1 MPELLPPFFCWFFFF
16 FPFVSAVIL
25 QNENS
30 TIHIDAV
37 IDPLSASGQKLT
49 PLLRILQRQIQP
61 SMRIV
66 LNPVVSSYFLN
77 LVVLSEGFTFD
88 RHLVMVKLVGGFH
101 CINGTKGWQCETLV
115 LHRSI

>member
-1 MPELLPPFFCWFFFF
+1 MPELLPPFFVGFF

-66 LNPVVSSYFLN
+66 LNPVVSSYLLY
-77 LVVLSEGFTFD
+77 LVVLSEGFAFG

-101 CINGTKGWQCETLV
+101 CINGTKCWQCETLV
-115 LHRSI
+115 FHRSI